1 VKFVNPLFVA
11 LVEREFKNRFLGGVL
26 SPIWWVV
33 QPLLQLSVYALVF
46 GMFLKVQLPEKYGTS
61 YLAFL
66 AVGLWPWLAF
76 TESVTR
82 GAGSLLQQ
90 GALITKT
97 PLPRAWVPLATVC
110 VSFALHFVALCI
122 IVLLLKAFGIAMNG
136 WGILA
141 SVPTWIALFL
151 TALGAAW
158 FVSVAQ
164 VLIRDVEPMLGPI
177 LFLMTFL
184 APIQYALTIVPETF
198 RPYVYANPFT
208 HAIER
213 MHEVFLTGP
222 VMPTLIDLLLVLG
235 GALVAVVGYAV
246 FKRVAPHVD
255 DYL

>member
-1 VKFVNPLFVA
+1 MRISPLFRA

-33 QPLLQLSVYALVF
+33 QPLLQLGVYALVF
-46 GMFLKVQLPEKYGTS
+46 GMFLKIQLPERYGAS

-66 AVGLWPWLAF
+66 AVGLWPWIAF
-76 TESVTR
+76 TESVMR

-97 PLPRAWVPLATVC
+97 QLPRAWVPLATVG
-110 VSFALHFVALCI
+110 VSFALHFAALTI
-122 IVLLLKAFGIAMNG
+122 IVLLLNAIGISINVLG
-136 WGILA
+136 LFA

-151 TALGAAW
+151 AALGVAW
-158 FVSVAQ
+158 LVSVAQ

-177 LFLMTFL
+177 LFLLTFL
-184 APIQYALTIVPETF
+184 APIQYAMEIIPEKF
-198 RPYVYANPFT
+198 RSLVYANPFT

-213 MHEVFLTGP
+213 MHEVYLIGP
-222 VMPTLIDLLLVLG
+222 ASPALIDLWLVLG
-235 GALVAVVGYAV
+235 GALIALAGYAV

>member
-1 VKFVNPLFVA
+1 MNALFTA
-11 LVEREFKNRFLGGVL
+11 LLEREFKNRFLGGVL

-46 GMFLKVQLPEKYGTS
+46 SVFLKIQLPPKYGDN

-82 GAGSLLQQ
+82 SASSLLAQ

-97 PLPRAWVPLATVC
+97 HLPRAWVPLASVS
-110 VSFALHFVALCI
+110 VSFALHFVALTI
-122 IVLLLKAFGIAMNG
+122 IVLLLKVFGVAING
-136 WGILA
+136 WGIVA
-141 SVPTWIALFL
+141 SLPTWVALFL
-151 TALGAAW
+151 TALGFAW

-164 VLIRDVEPMLGPI
+164 VIVRDVEPMLGPI

-184 APIQYALTIVPETF
+184 APIQYAIEVIPEKFRHIV
-198 RPYVYANPFT
+198 YSNPFT

-213 MHEVFLTGP
+213 MHQVYLTGP
-222 VMPTLIDLLLVLG
+222 MQPGFIDVLLVLG
-235 GALVAVVGYAV
+235 GAAIAFAGYAV

>member
-1 VKFVNPLFVA
+1 MRINPLFVA
-11 LVEREFKNRFLGGVL
+11 LLEREFKNRFLGGVL

-33 QPLLQLSVYALVF
+33 QPLLQLGVYALVF
-46 GMFLKVQLPEKYGTS
+46 GMFLKIQLPQKYGTS

-66 AVGLWPWLAF
+66 AVGLWPWIAF
-76 TESVTR
+76 TESVVR

-97 PLPRAWVPLATVC
+97 QLPRAWVPLATVS
-110 VSFALHFVALCI
+110 VSFALHFAALTI
-122 IVLLLKAFGIAMNG
+122 IVLLLNAVGVSINVLG
-136 WGILA
+136 LLA
-141 SVPTWIALFL
+141 SVPIWIALFL
-151 TALGAAW
+151 AALGVAW

-177 LFLMTFL
+177 LFLLTFL
-184 APIQYALTIVPETF
+184 APIQYAMEIIPEKF
-198 RPYVYANPFT
+198 RGYVYANPFT

-213 MHEVFLTGP
+213 MHEVYLTGP
-222 VMPTLIDLLLVLG
+222 APPGLIDVWLLLG
-235 GALVAVVGYAV
+235 GALVAALGFAV

>member
-1 VKFVNPLFVA
+1 VF
-11 LVEREFKNRFLGGVL
+11 
-26 SPIWWVV
+26 
-33 QPLLQLSVYALVF
+33 SV
-46 GMFLKVQLPEKYGTS
+46 FLKIQLPEKYGTS

-66 AVGLWPWLAF
+66 AVGLWPWIAF

-82 GAGSLLQQ
+82 GAGSLIQQ

-97 PLPRAWVPLATVC
+97 QLPRAWVPLATVS
-110 VSFALHFVALCI
+110 VSFSLHFAALCV
-122 IVLLLKAFGIAMNG
+122 IVLLLASLGLGINA
-136 WGILA
+136 WGIFA
-141 SVPTWIALFL
+141 SLPTWFALYL
-151 TALGAAW
+151 AALGVAW

-164 VLIRDVEPMLGPI
+164 VVVRDVEPMLGPL

-184 APIQYALTIVPETF
+184 APIQYAIEIIPKDF
-198 RPYVYANPFT
+198 RAYVYANPFT

-222 VMPTLIDLLLVLG
+222 ALPGLTDMYLLLG
-235 GALVAVVGYAV
+235 GAATALLGYVV